1 MVRKPEHDD
10 DRASVT
16 LSSGAAMPL
25 VGFGTWR
32 LTGRDTYRAVRA
44 AFDVGYRLID
54 TATMYGNEAQIGAA
68 IRDSEIARSELFI
81 TTKLPPENS
90 GRERAT
96 IEASLAA
103 LGLDRVDLW
112 LVHWP
117 PPERALV
124 RTWEHVLAVRE
135 DGLAT
140 NVGVSNYSIGQID
153 RLIAATSEAPAV
165 NQIPWAP
172 TRFDAELLRA
182 TRDRGVV
189 LEGYSPFKNTNL
201 RAPALADIARRHGVS
216 STQVIVRWHVQHEI
230 VVIPKSAS
238 PDRIAQN
245 FDVWDFE
252 LSDEDIHALDD
263 LRR

>member
-1 MVRKPEHDD
+1 MSRH
-10 DRASVT
+10 VT
-16 LSSGAAMPL
+16 LSSGAVMPL

-32 LTGRDTYRAVRA
+32 LSGRGAYGAVRA
-44 AFDVGYRLID
+44 ALDTGYRLID

-68 IRDSEIARSELFI
+68 IRDSGIERGDLFI

-117 PPERALV
+117 PSERILV
-124 RTWEHVLAVRE
+124 RTWERMVAARD
-135 DGLAT
+135 DGLAA
-140 NVGVSNYSIGQID
+140 NVGVSNHSLAQID
-153 RLIAATSEAPAV
+153 RLTSATGEAPTV

-172 TRFDAELLRA
+172 PLFDGALLQA
-182 TRDRGVV
+182 TRERRIVV
-189 LEGYSPFKNTNL
+189 EGYSPFKNTNL
-201 RAPALADIARRHGVS
+201 EARNLVEIARRHAVS
-216 STQVIVRWHVQHEI
+216 SAQVIVRWHVQHEI
-230 VVIPKSAS
+230 VVIPRSSS

-245 FDVWDFE
+245 FEVWDFE
-252 LSDEDIHALDD
+252 LSDNEMRALDE